1 MPTQQQ
7 QQQQQLIVLQKKVFT
22 AYLQPLLAK
31 HEAKK
36 PITYEDLI
44 GSWQAAVAELARARE
59 SPTTSQPHV
68 VSVVRALLC
77 LLLVLSSVPTITRI
91 SS

>member
-7 QQQQQLIVLQKKVFT
+7 QQLVVLQKKVFT

-68 VSVVRALLC
+68 VSVVRALLVAC
-77 LLLVLSSVPTITRI
+77 VEFSAYDHQNQQLAA
-91 SS
+91 